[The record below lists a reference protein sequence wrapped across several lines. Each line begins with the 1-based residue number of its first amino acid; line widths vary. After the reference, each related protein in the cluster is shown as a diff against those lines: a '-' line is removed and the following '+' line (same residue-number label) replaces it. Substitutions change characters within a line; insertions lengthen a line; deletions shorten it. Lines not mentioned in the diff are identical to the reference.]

1 MCLEHLSSS
10 PSSFHPWMVPTGRQ
24 HPATHSLR
32 ARSASYLFLSS
43 PLALPHLPLLLHLAL
58 PLGVYNFP
66 RFGCAP
72 RPSSP
77 GALPEASLCIAPP
90 VSGPRTYYIPWC
102 WPARER
108 GEREEEGVFHWSA
121 RGTTGPGLGPGAI
134 PYRGGPSRLA
144 GEGGT
149 PPRGRQLHA
158 SRLNSLLA
166 EARHRHA
173 PAHPARGKKGGGGW
187 AGAPGVA
194 WLRPPPTPGGAGARL
209 PAGAVRD
216 CQGPWATRLP
226 ARGTGRCRC
235 LCRSRLRLPPMA
247 ISPGSPA
254 SGLGDAAR
262 PADGEAARPAPAVA
276 SQGPASLA
284 HGAL

>member
-72 RPSSP
+72 RPSCP

-121 RGTTGPGLGPGAI
+121 RGTTGPGPGPGAI

-173 PAHPARGKKGGGGW
+173 RAHPARGKKGGGGW

-194 WLRPPPTPGGAGARL
+194 WLRPPLPQEARERACPPGRSGTVRGSGPHDSP
-209 PAGAVRD
+209 PAGPAAAAAFAAAVSGSRPWLSA
-216 CQGPWATRLP
+216 QGVQPPGLATRP
-226 ARGTGRCRC
+226 G
-235 LCRSRLRLPPMA
+235 PPVERR
-247 ISPGSPA
+247 PGPRQ
-254 SGLGDAAR
+254 L
-262 PADGEAARPAPAVA
+262 
-276 SQGPASLA
+276 
-284 HGAL
+284 